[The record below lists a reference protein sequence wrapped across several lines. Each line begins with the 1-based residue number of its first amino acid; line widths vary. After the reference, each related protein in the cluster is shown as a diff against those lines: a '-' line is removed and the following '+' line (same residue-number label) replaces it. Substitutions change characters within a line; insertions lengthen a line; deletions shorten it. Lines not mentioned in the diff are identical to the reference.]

1 MGIRTRL
8 DEQAAWTAVL
18 ARDGQQDG
26 RFVYAVTTTGV
37 YCRPSC
43 PSRRPRREHVAFFA
57 DIDGAERAGYRACL
71 RCQPRAAQAP
81 ALALIERARTFI
93 DAHLDEGVSL
103 RTLAAETGLSLF
115 HVQRR
120 FKQVTGLTP
129 KQYIAAR
136 RAERFKTQLK
146 KGRSVTDATYEAG
159 YGSSSRVYESSNA
172 TLGMT
177 PSAYKRGG
185 AGVRIRYATAD
196 SPFGRLLV
204 GVTDRGIC
212 AVMLGEHDDALE
224 RTLAEEYPSAERE
237 RAPHEVERVVRDVL
251 ARLDGQASAQARVG
265 DAGRE
270 RGHADEA
277 GRAGVGAGVGVA
289 AGAGAGARAGVGI
302 GAGAGAGDGQR
313 DRGRGQDRG
322 ADRERGSKAGQ
333 AQGAELPLD
342 LQGTEFTWRVWRALQ
357 AIPYGETRSYG
368 EVAKA
373 IGAPRAV
380 RAVARACASN
390 PAALVIPCH
399 RVIGATGALT
409 GYRWGVERKR
419 KLLDHERQHAGA
431 SAAVPA
437 SSAAPASVAMSIS
450 APAPAPAPAASASVS
465 GSASMSTSTSTSAS
479 VLASAGRTASRT
491 ASTTAS
497 TTARQ
502 RKSAAGR

>member
-1 MGIRTRL
+1 METRTRL

-26 RFVYAVTTTGV
+26 QFVYAVATTGV

-43 PSRRPRREHVAFFA
+43 PSRRPRRENVAFFA
-57 DIDGAERAGYRACL
+57 DMDRAERAGYRACL
-71 RCQPRAAQAP
+71 RCKPRAPQAP
-81 ALALIERARTFI
+81 ALAVIERARTFI

-103 RTLAAETGLSLF
+103 QALAAETGLSLF

-129 KQYIAAR
+129 RQYVAAR
-136 RAERFKTQLK
+136 RAERFKTHLK

-185 AGVRIRYATAD
+185 AGVHIRYATAD

-212 AVMLGEHDDALE
+212 SVMLGEHDDALE

-237 RAPHEVERVVRDVL
+237 RAPHEVERVVREVL
-251 ARLDGQASAQARVG
+251 ARLDGQGSSQRPS
-265 DAGRE
+265 GRGE
-270 RGHADEA
+270 RGQ
-277 GRAGVGAGVGVA
+277 GRKG
-289 AGAGAGARAGVGI
+289 
-302 GAGAGAGDGQR
+302 GQT
-313 DRGRGQDRG
+313 
-322 ADRERGSKAGQ
+322 
-333 AQGAELPLD
+333 QGTDSAAELPLD

-368 EVAKA
+368 DVAKA

-399 RVIGATGALT
+399 RVIGSTGALT

-419 KLLDHERQHAGA
+419 QILDHERQHAAAPAGA
-431 SAAVPA
+431 GAATAAATVSSAAV
-437 SSAAPASVAMSIS
+437 SSTARRRQSEESRRAAGSK
-450 APAPAPAPAASASVS
+450 PAA
-465 GSASMSTSTSTSAS
+465 T
-479 VLASAGRTASRT
+479 GR
-491 ASTTAS
+491 
-497 TTARQ
+497 
-502 RKSAAGR
+502 